1 LTRSV
6 EPVFCIDDVPVFG
19 DRILAP
25 MDGYSDQPM
34 RRLCREFGSALSYT
48 EFISARD
55 LLARKSYISEKYA
68 FHETERPVVFQLLDD
83 EPLHLLETALHLM
96 DYRPDVIDV
105 NMGCPARGVAG
116 RGAGAGLLR
125 TPLRIARIFRLL
137 THALPVPVTAKI
149 RLGWDDGDRQSALLA
164 ARIVE
169 DYGGALV
176 AVHGRT
182 KKQAYGGEVD
192 LDAIARIRQ
201 ALHIPVVANG
211 DIKIPADIERVKD
224 YTGCPAVMIGRAAI
238 GNPWIFAGR
247 TRTDIP
253 LSEVEEIVCQHLEWM
268 LSFYGV
274 ERGLVFF
281 RKHLTRYLAPYEVP
295 KDLRLSL
302 FTALRMDDFSALFTK
317 LFYLLTVGYPIK
329 DWAGTI

>member
-1 LTRSV
+1 LTPSV
-6 EPVFCIDDVPVFG
+6 EPVFWIGEVPVYG
-19 DRILAP
+19 DSMLAP
-25 MDGYSDQPM
+25 MDGYTDQPM
-34 RRLCREFGSALSYT
+34 RRICREYGSAMSYT

-55 LLARKSYISEKYA
+55 VLARKPYISEKYA

-83 EPLHLLETALHLM
+83 EPLYLLEAALHLM

-125 TPLRIARIFRLL
+125 TPLQIARIFRLL

-149 RLGWDDGDRQSALLA
+149 RLGWDDSDRQSALLA
-164 ARIVE
+164 ACIVE
-169 DYGGALV
+169 EYGGALV

-182 KKQAYGGEVD
+182 KKQAYEGEVD
-192 LDAIARIRQ
+192 LDGIAHIRQ

-211 DIKIPADIERVKD
+211 DIKIPEDVERVKA

-247 TRTDIP
+247 ARADIP
-253 LSEVEEIVCQHLEWM
+253 LSEVEEVVRKHLEWM
-268 LSFYGV
+268 ISAYGA
-274 ERGLVFF
+274 ERGMVFF

-302 FTALRMDDFSALFTK
+302 LTTPYVDEFSALLSRLFSHLTK
-317 LFYLLTVGYPIK
+317 YHPTK
-329 DWAGTI
+329 D